1 MSEESSITLEKFIS
15 TKDITILQAMQKIDV
30 NTRSILYIV
39 EDDGVLIGSIS
50 DGDIRRWILKSGNVN
65 DNVMM
70 AAFKTPRF
78 LYENEADKCNFLMN
92 SAHITSIPILDKE
105 NKIVNIIF
113 RDKSKADYIEA
124 ADLALSDTPII
135 IMAGGKGTRLY
146 PYTKILPKPLIPVG
160 DIPILERIMNRFH
173 EYGARK
179 FYLTVNYKKE
189 MIKSYFAEQKVPY
202 EIVYVEED
210 KPLGTAG
217 SIRLIQEKF
226 ERPVIVTNCDIL
238 IDADYD
244 SIIRHHIASENG
256 ITIVSSL
263 KNFPIPYG
271 VLDAEKEGL
280 VTAIREKPH
289 LSYFVNTGMYVV
301 NPACF
306 NMIPPDVMYHMTDL
320 ADDLMKSGGRVGMY
334 PISEMSFLD
343 MGEFQEMKRMEDR
356 ISEVL

>member
-1 MSEESSITLEKFIS
+1 MAEDNRKFLEKFIS
-15 TKDITILQAMQKIDV
+15 FKDITVLQAMQKIDV
-30 NTRSILYIV
+30 NAKNILYIV
-39 EDDGVLIGSIS
+39 DENDVLLASIS
-50 DGDIRRWILKSGNVN
+50 DGDIRRWILKSGDLN
-65 DNVMM
+65 DNVME

-78 LYENEADKCNFLMN
+78 LHEDEADKVSFLMN
-92 SAHITSIPILDKE
+92 SARITSIPILDSR
-105 NKIVNIIF
+105 NRIINIIF

-146 PYTKILPKPLIPVG
+146 PYTKILPKPLIPIG
-160 DIPILERIMNRFH
+160 DVPILERIMNRFH
-173 EYGARK
+173 EYGAKK

-202 EIVYVEED
+202 EIEYVEED

-217 SIRLIQEKF
+217 SIKLIKEKF

-244 SIIRHHIASENG
+244 SIIRHHIAAENG

-301 NPACF
+301 NPAHF
-306 NMIPPDVMYHMTDL
+306 EMIPADVMYHMTDL
-320 ADDLMKSGGRVGMY
+320 ADDLMKKGGRVGMY

-356 ISEVL
+356 INEVL